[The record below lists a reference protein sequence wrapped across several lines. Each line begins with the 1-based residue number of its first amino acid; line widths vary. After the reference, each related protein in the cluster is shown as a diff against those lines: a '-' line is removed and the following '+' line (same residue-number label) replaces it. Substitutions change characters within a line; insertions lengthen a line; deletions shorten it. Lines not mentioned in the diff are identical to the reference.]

1 MARRKAKHR
10 ARPKST
16 CLWQRPLANLQEQ
29 GSPEADHE
37 LTDIELN
44 TIARSERKI
53 TDVNTT
59 NAGDDSS
66 VVHFRQAVETG
77 DNEQASSHEP
87 PKIQNEKSER
97 ENDTIVH
104 V

>member
-1 MARRKAKHR
+1 MVGRKA
-10 ARPKST
+10 
-16 CLWQRPLANLQEQ
+16 LAKLQDQ

-44 TIARSERKI
+44 TIARSDRKI
-53 TDVNTT
+53 TDV
-59 NAGDDSS
+59 S
-66 VVHFRQAVETG
+66 TG

-97 ENDTIVH
+97 EKDTIVH

>member
-1 MARRKAKHR
+1 MVVRKA
-10 ARPKST
+10 
-16 CLWQRPLANLQEQ
+16 LAKLQDQ

-44 TIARSERKI
+44 TIAHSDRKI
-53 TDVNTT
+53 VDV
-59 NAGDDSS
+59 S
-66 VVHFRQAVETG
+66 TG